1 MLTAWKDDLR
11 LFLNS
16 NLQFSSRDE
25 YRYHE
30 ALVHPGL
37 AATPSARNVLILGG
51 GDGLALREVLR
62 HPNVERVTLVDLDPE
77 MTRLFSTHPDLRRLN
92 HGALTDRRVT
102 VVNDDAFTWLESEGQ
117 RFDFAVVDFPDS
129 SNFSLGKLYTTTFYR
144 MLRNR
149 LAPDATF
156 VVQASSPLFAPQSYW
171 CIVATLEQARFAVA
185 PYHVY
190 VPSFGEWGF
199 VLAGTRPRTS
209 LRAPT
214 RSAVPDPRDHSR
226 DVRLSTGHGASAG
239 RNQPPAH
246 PGACPLLRARMG
258 HDQSVTL
265 LSRRG
270 FLSAAL
276 VGLVQKSGRR
286 IEGGFVN
293 ESHVPGHQLR
303 DRVRFAEPRQTR
315 TSPVVIVGGGIA
327 GLSAAWRLGKRGM
340 HDFVVLEMEPTAG
353 GNARWG
359 ENEIAPFPWAAHY
372 VPVPGRSAGLVRE
385 LFTDLGVFDGE
396 RWDERHLVH
405 APRERLFIHG
415 RWQEGLDPTVG
426 PTQRDRDQF
435 ARFDERIAQ
444 HRSTGRFTIPVSA
457 GSDGSPPPIEDSLSM
472 AAWLI
477 ASDWTRRGSVGL
489 STMPAATTMGR
500 YRPMSPR
507 GPASCTL
514 PRARMN
520 RTC

>member
-1 MLTAWKDDLR
+1 
-11 LFLNS
+11 
-16 NLQFSSRDE
+16 
-25 YRYHE
+25 
-30 ALVHPGL
+30 
-37 AATPSARNVLILGG
+37 
-51 GDGLALREVLR
+51 
-62 HPNVERVTLVDLDPE
+62 
-77 MTRLFSTHPDLRRLN
+77 
-92 HGALTDRRVT
+92 
-102 VVNDDAFTWLESEGQ
+102 
-117 RFDFAVVDFPDS
+117 
-129 SNFSLGKLYTTTFYR
+129 
-144 MLRNR
+144 
-149 LAPDATF
+149 
-156 VVQASSPLFAPQSYW
+156 
-171 CIVATLEQARFAVA
+171 
-185 PYHVY
+185 
-190 VPSFGEWGF
+190 
-199 VLAGTRPRTS
+199 
-209 LRAPT
+209 
-214 RSAVPDPRDHSR
+214 
-226 DVRLSTGHGASAG
+226 
-239 RNQPPAH
+239 
-246 PGACPLLRARMG
+246 MG

-276 VGLVQKSGRR
+276 VGLVQKGGRR

-396 RWDERHLVH
+396 RWEERHLVH

-426 PTQRDRDQF
+426 PTPRDRDQF

-444 HRSTGRFTIPVSA
+444 HRSTGRFTIPVSS

-472 AAWLI
+472 AGWL
-477 ASDWTRRGSVGL
+477 DRERL
-489 STMPAATTMGR
+489 D
-500 YRPMSPR
+500 SPWLR
-507 GPASCTL
+507 WIVD
-514 PRARMN
+514 
-520 RTC
+520 